1 MQNKQLKLI
10 STSVLTALLSACG
23 GGGGGSGIS
32 NGTTPNININ
42 TPANNANTTQPIVLS
57 SGTWQTASTEDRNNA
72 RTGDG
77 AYIGIVDSGIQT
89 NSLGLQNRNSR
100 ISKNVISTNNTLT
113 PSADLNGHGTRMAE
127 IILDNASNV
136 AINSGVN
143 TSLSDGSVEP
153 IRGLSNLLRAM
164 EQGTKVDVL
173 NNSYGDDVTSN
184 DVETEYGKNYTKL
197 KNEVTLPYFRE
208 FVNRGVLVIK
218 ATGNEDKNIADIGA
232 ALPIVA
238 PELTK
243 GFLAVTAY
251 DQKRGVKTQNACG
264 ELAKN
269 WCITAPEVFSTYG
282 TDSTKTTYAGT
293 SNATA
298 YVSSLASRIKSRY
311 DWFTAEDIRN
321 ALITTAVDKGTA
333 GVDAEWGL
341 GLINEEASLGG
352 YGRFDTT
359 HTFNVEGNKRAY
371 FFDNDISGVGGM
383 IKMGG
388 DALVMNGNNTYTGNT
403 EIRAGELVAN
413 GNSVSN
419 HIVRSGS
426 KLTIGDSA
434 NTISLGSV
442 TNQGTL
448 EVNQANLQING
459 SLNNQNGNINQAIGT
474 QINISDTAD
483 LSNSSLTVVGV
494 KNGYVTRQGNTEIL
508 LNAANGITNTT
519 GFGLRYANDQVGELI
534 NKSYHINSK
543 QVSVTTS
550 RQQIGDVLRD
560 QASYTGR
567 DKTIS
572 ILDGLLDRLDAS
584 KLGNSVTY
592 GYSMPASDEP
602 VQGAGIAHELLT
614 TRTLNRTVFG
624 LSTETAR
631 HAQEHTVNEKI
642 ARSSKTLQ
650 HALMSSPEGTMWVD
664 MGYGTSHARH
674 MADIHG
680 ESKDYSQSLGLARQF
695 GTNGKHG
702 AALQLSNLSHKWTES
717 YGGLDKKITT
727 RGVGLEG
734 AYTFNQGSYW
744 LSALLGVDF
753 LKAKTHLGSD
763 RGNQYLFG
771 VAAGKVFNFERF
783 SIMPSLSL
791 QHARI
796 NGLDYNL
803 NRYGADLVSAD
814 DVKTHETSAT
824 LGVDGLWKIDEKGKW
839 TLNAGLKL
847 REILNGKTRYTANYG
862 GIKTNVSESYSG
874 HRPNIAITA
883 GTSYH
888 ITDNFN
894 VYLNGAYENGRYR
907 NKRAVNVGLG
917 WKF

>member
-1 MQNKQLKLI
+1 MKHTPIKALTLA
-10 STSVLTALLSACG
+10 VLTALLSACG
-23 GGGGGSGIS
+23 GGGGGSGSDIRPDY
-32 NGTTPNININ
+32 NGGG
-42 TPANNANTTQPIVLS
+42 NNGNAGNNNRPVS
-57 SGTWQTASTEDRNNA
+57 DTWQRAAAADKAEALS
-72 RTGDG
+72 GDG
-77 AYIGIVDSGIQT
+77 AYIGLVDTGIKT
-89 NSLGLQNRNSR
+89 DGTGLRDRNSR
-100 ISKNVISTNNTLT
+100 ISKQVIDVDTN
-113 PSADLNGHGTRMAE
+113 DLVASNDTVGHGTKMSE
-127 IILDNASNV
+127 IILDTAPQA

-143 TSLSDGSVEP
+143 SPNSVYSST
-153 IRGLSNLLRAM
+153 GLYNLLLAM
-164 EQGTKVDVL
+164 EQGAKVNIL
-173 NNSYGDDVTSN
+173 NNSYGGDVSSN
-184 DVETEYGKNYTKL
+184 NITVEYGKDYEKL
-197 KNEVTLPYFRE
+197 KDSYLLPLYRE
-208 FVNRGVLVIK
+208 FVNRGTLVLK
-218 ATGNEDKNIADIGA
+218 ATGNEDKNITDIGA
-232 ALPIVA
+232 ALPLVA
-238 PELTK
+238 PELEK
-243 GFLAVTAY
+243 GFLAVSAY
-251 DQKRGVKTQNACG
+251 DQFRGEKTENACG
-264 ELAKN
+264 ELTKN
-269 WCITAPEVFSTYG
+269 WCITAPEIFSTYG
-282 TDSTKTTYAGT
+282 IGSEKIAFAGT

-298 YVSSLASRIKSRY
+298 YVSALSARIKSRY
-311 DWFTAEDIRN
+311 DWFTNEDIKN
-321 ALITTAVDKGTA
+321 ALITTATDKGAA
-333 GVDAEWGL
+333 GVDAVWGH
-341 GLINEEASLGG
+341 GLVNESASLNG
-352 YGRFDTT
+352 YGRFDKT
-359 HTFNVEGNKRAY
+359 HTFNVEGRKRAY

-383 IKMGG
+383 IKTGS
-388 DALVMNGNNTYTGNT
+388 DILVMNGNNTYTGNT
-403 EIRAGELVAN
+403 EIHAGELVAN
-413 GNSVSN
+413 GNSVSS
-419 HIVRSGS
+419 HIVGSGG

-434 NTISLGSV
+434 DTIRLGSV

-448 EVNQANLQING
+448 EVNQANLHING
-459 SLNNQNGNINQAIGT
+459 SLNNQNGNIDQAIGT
-474 QINISDTAD
+474 QINISGSAN
-483 LSNSSLTVVGV
+483 LANSSLTLTGV
-494 KNGYVTRQGNTEIL
+494 KQGYVTRQGNTEVL
-508 LNAANGITNTT
+508 LNAEQGISNNT
-519 GFGLRYANDQVGELI
+519 GFAVRYASQLGELI
-534 NKSYHINSK
+534 NNSYTINSK

-624 LSTETAR
+624 LGTETAR

-642 ARSSKTLQ
+642 ARSSQTLQ
-650 HALMSSPEGTMWVD
+650 HALMSNPAGTMWVD

-695 GTNGKHG
+695 SANGKHG

>member
-1 MQNKQLKLI
+1 M
-10 STSVLTALLSACG
+10 
-23 GGGGGSGIS
+23 GSG
-32 NGTTPNININ
+32 G
-42 TPANNANTTQPIVLS
+42 
-57 SGTWQTASTEDRNNA
+57 
-72 RTGDG
+72 
-77 AYIGIVDSGIQT
+77 
-89 NSLGLQNRNSR
+89 
-100 ISKNVISTNNTLT
+100 
-113 PSADLNGHGTRMAE
+113 
-127 IILDNASNV
+127 
-136 AINSGVN
+136 
-143 TSLSDGSVEP
+143 
-153 IRGLSNLLRAM
+153 
-164 EQGTKVDVL
+164 
-173 NNSYGDDVTSN
+173 
-184 DVETEYGKNYTKL
+184 
-197 KNEVTLPYFRE
+197 
-208 FVNRGVLVIK
+208 
-218 ATGNEDKNIADIGA
+218 
-232 ALPIVA
+232 
-238 PELTK
+238 
-243 GFLAVTAY
+243 
-251 DQKRGVKTQNACG
+251 
-264 ELAKN
+264 
-269 WCITAPEVFSTYG
+269 
-282 TDSTKTTYAGT
+282 
-293 SNATA
+293 
-298 YVSSLASRIKSRY
+298 
-311 DWFTAEDIRN
+311 
-321 ALITTAVDKGTA
+321 
-333 GVDAEWGL
+333 
-341 GLINEEASLGG
+341 
-352 YGRFDTT
+352 
-359 HTFNVEGNKRAY
+359 
-371 FFDNDISGVGGM
+371 
-383 IKMGG
+383 
-388 DALVMNGNNTYTGNT
+388 
-403 EIRAGELVAN
+403 
-413 GNSVSN
+413 
-419 HIVRSGS
+419 

-434 NTISLGSV
+434 DTIRLGSV
-442 TNQGTL
+442 SNQGTL

-459 SLNNQNGNINQAIGT
+459 SLNNRNGNINQAIGT
-474 QINISDTAD
+474 RINISGNAD
-483 LSNSSLTVVGV
+483 LTNSSLTLTGV
-494 KNGYVTRQGNTEIL
+494 KNGYVTRQGNTEVL
-508 LNAANGITNTT
+508 LNAEQGISNNT
-519 GFGLRYANDQVGELI
+519 GFAVRYASQLGELI
-534 NKSYHINSK
+534 NNSYTINSK

-642 ARSSKTLQ
+642 ARSSQTLQ
-650 HALMSSPEGTMWVD
+650 HALMSNPAGTMWVD

-695 GTNGKHG
+695 SANGKHG

>member
-1 MQNKQLKLI
+1 MKTAQYKILTLA
-10 STSVLTALLSACG
+10 VLTALLSACS
-23 GGGGGSGIS
+23 GGGGGSGSDIRPDY
-32 NGTTPNININ
+32 NGGGNGGN
-42 TPANNANTTQPIVLS
+42 AGNNNRPV
-57 SGTWQTASTEDRNNA
+57 SGTWQAAAAADKAEA
-72 RTGDG
+72 RSGDG
-77 AYIGIVDSGIQT
+77 AYVGLVDTGIKTDGIG
-89 NSLGLQNRNSR
+89 LRNRNSR
-100 ISKNVISTNNTLT
+100 ISKKVIDVDTNGLVDSNDVT
-113 PSADLNGHGTRMAE
+113 GHGTKMAE
-127 IILDNASNV
+127 IILNAAPQT

-143 TSLSDGSVEP
+143 SPESVYTST
-153 IRGLSNLLRAM
+153 GLYNLLLAM
-164 EQGTKVDVL
+164 EQGTKVDIL
-173 NNSYGDDVTSN
+173 NNSYGDNVSSN
-184 DVETEYGKNYTKL
+184 NITIEYGKNYEKL
-197 KNEVTLPYFRE
+197 RSSLLLPLYRE
-208 FVNRGVLVIK
+208 FVNRGTLVLK
-218 ATGNEDKNIADIGA
+218 ATGNEDKNISNIGA
-232 ALPIVA
+232 ALPLVA
-238 PELTK
+238 PELEK

-251 DQKRGVKTQNACG
+251 DQERNVKTENACG

-269 WCITAPEVFSTYG
+269 WCITAPEIFSTYG
-282 TDSTKTTYAGT
+282 ITNEKTTYAGT

-298 YVSSLASRIKSRY
+298 YVSALAARIKSRY
-311 DWFTAEDIRN
+311 DWFTNEDIKN
-321 ALITTAVDKGTA
+321 ALITTATDRGEA
-333 GVDAEWGL
+333 GVDAIWGH
-341 GLINEEASLGG
+341 GIVNESASLNG
-352 YGRFDTT
+352 YGRFDKT
-359 HTFNVEGNKRAY
+359 HTFNVEGRKRAY
-371 FFDNDISGVGGM
+371 FFDNNISGAGGM
-383 IKMGG
+383 IKTGS
-388 DALVMNGNNTYTGNT
+388 DILVMNGNNTYTGNT

-419 HIVRSGS
+419 HIVGSGG

-434 NTISLGSV
+434 STIRLGSV

-474 QINISDTAD
+474 HINISGTAN
-483 LSNSSLTVVGV
+483 LANSSLTLTGV
-494 KNGYVTRQGNTEIL
+494 KQGYVTRQGNTEVL
-508 LNAANGITNTT
+508 LNAEQGISNKT
-519 GFGLRYANDQVGELI
+519 GFAVRYASQLGELI
-534 NKSYHINSK
+534 NNSYNISNN

-560 QASYTGR
+560 QTSYTGR

-592 GYSMPASDEP
+592 GYTMPTNDKP
-602 VQGAGIAHELLT
+602 VAGAGIAQELLT
-614 TRTLNRTVFG
+614 SRALNRTVFG

-631 HAQEHTVNEKI
+631 HAQEHTVNEKV
-642 ARSSKTLQ
+642 ARSDKTMQ
-650 HALMSSPEGTMWVD
+650 QALMSNKEGTMWVD

-680 ESKDYSQSLGLARQF
+680 ESKDYSQSLGLARHF
-695 GTNGKHG
+695 GADGKHG
-702 AALQLSNLSHKWTES
+702 FALQMSNLSHKWTES

-727 RGVGLEG
+727 RGVGLES
-734 AYTFNQGSYW
+734 AYTFNQGNYW

-771 VAAGKVFNFERF
+771 VAAGKVFNFDRF

-796 NGLDYNL
+796 NGLDYAL

-814 DVKTHETSAT
+814 NVKTHETSVA
-824 LGVDGLWKIDEKGKW
+824 LGMDGLWKIDEKGKW

-862 GIKTNVSESYSG
+862 GIKTNVRESYSG
-874 HRPNIAITA
+874 HRPNIALTV
-883 GTSYH
+883 GTRYH
-888 ITDNFN
+888 ITDNLN
-894 VYLNGAYENGRYR
+894 VYLNGVYENGQYR
-907 NKRAVNVGLG
+907 NKRAANVGLG

>member
-1 MQNKQLKLI
+1 MKHTPIKALTLA
-10 STSVLTALLSACG
+10 VLTALLSACG
-23 GGGGGSGIS
+23 GGGGGSGSDIRPDY
-32 NGTTPNININ
+32 NGGG
-42 TPANNANTTQPIVLS
+42 NNGNAGNNNRPVS
-57 SGTWQTASTEDRNNA
+57 DTWQRAAAADKAEALS
-72 RTGDG
+72 GDG
-77 AYIGIVDSGIQT
+77 AYIGLVDTGIKT
-89 NSLGLQNRNSR
+89 DGTGLRDRNSR
-100 ISKNVISTNNTLT
+100 ISKQVIDVDTN
-113 PSADLNGHGTRMAE
+113 DLVASNDTVGHGTKMSE
-127 IILDNASNV
+127 IILDTAPQA

-143 TSLSDGSVEP
+143 SPNSVYSST
-153 IRGLSNLLRAM
+153 GLYNLLLAM
-164 EQGTKVDVL
+164 EQGAKVNIL
-173 NNSYGDDVTSN
+173 NNSYGGDVSSN
-184 DVETEYGKNYTKL
+184 NITVEYGKDYEKL
-197 KNEVTLPYFRE
+197 KDSYLLPLYRE
-208 FVNRGVLVIK
+208 FVNRGTLVLK
-218 ATGNEDKNIADIGA
+218 ATGNEDKNITDIGA
-232 ALPIVA
+232 ALPLVA
-238 PELTK
+238 PELEK
-243 GFLAVTAY
+243 GFLAVSAY
-251 DQKRGVKTQNACG
+251 DQFRGEKTENACG
-264 ELAKN
+264 ELTKN
-269 WCITAPEVFSTYG
+269 WCITAPEIFSTYG
-282 TDSTKTTYAGT
+282 IGSEKIAFAGT

-298 YVSSLASRIKSRY
+298 YVSALSARIKSRY
-311 DWFTAEDIRN
+311 DWFTNEDIKN
-321 ALITTAVDKGTA
+321 ALITTATDKGAA
-333 GVDAEWGL
+333 GVDAVWGH
-341 GLINEEASLGG
+341 GLVNESASLNG
-352 YGRFDTT
+352 YGRFDKT
-359 HTFNVEGNKRAY
+359 HTFNVEGRKRAY

-383 IKMGG
+383 IKTGS
-388 DALVMNGNNTYTGNT
+388 DILVMNGNNTYTGNT

-413 GNSVSN
+413 GNSVSS
-419 HIVRSGS
+419 HIVGSGG

-434 NTISLGSV
+434 DTIRLGSV
-442 TNQGTL
+442 TNQGML
-448 EVNQANLQING
+448 EVNQANLHING
-459 SLNNQNGNINQAIGT
+459 SLNNQNGNIDQAIGT
-474 QINISDTAD
+474 QINISGSAN
-483 LSNSSLTVVGV
+483 LANSSLTLTGV
-494 KNGYVTRQGNTEIL
+494 KQGYVTRQGNTEVL
-508 LNAANGITNTT
+508 LNAEQGISNNT
-519 GFGLRYANDQVGELI
+519 GFAVRYASQLGELI
-534 NKSYHINSK
+534 NNSYTINSK

-642 ARSSKTLQ
+642 ARSSQTLQ
-650 HALMSSPEGTMWVD
+650 HALMSNPAGTMWVD

-695 GTNGKHG
+695 SANGKHG

-791 QHARI
+791 QHTRI

>member
-1 MQNKQLKLI
+1 MKHTPIKALTLA
-10 STSVLTALLSACG
+10 VLTALLSACG
-23 GGGGGSGIS
+23 GGGGGSGSDIRPDY
-32 NGTTPNININ
+32 NGGG
-42 TPANNANTTQPIVLS
+42 NNGNAGNNNRPVS
-57 SGTWQTASTEDRNNA
+57 DTWQRAAAADKAEALS
-72 RTGDG
+72 GDG
-77 AYIGIVDSGIQT
+77 AYIGLVDTGIKT
-89 NSLGLQNRNSR
+89 DGTGLRDRNSR
-100 ISKNVISTNNTLT
+100 ISKQVIDVDTN
-113 PSADLNGHGTRMAE
+113 DLVASNDTVGHGTKMSE
-127 IILDNASNV
+127 IILDTAPQA

-143 TSLSDGSVEP
+143 SPNSVYSST
-153 IRGLSNLLRAM
+153 GLYNLLLAM
-164 EQGTKVDVL
+164 EQGAKVNIL
-173 NNSYGDDVTSN
+173 NNSYGGDVSSN
-184 DVETEYGKNYTKL
+184 NITVEYGKDYEKL
-197 KNEVTLPYFRE
+197 KDSYLLPLYRE
-208 FVNRGVLVIK
+208 FVNRGTLVLK
-218 ATGNEDKNIADIGA
+218 ATGNEDKNITDIGA
-232 ALPIVA
+232 ALPLVA
-238 PELTK
+238 PELEK
-243 GFLAVTAY
+243 GFLAVSAY
-251 DQKRGVKTQNACG
+251 DQFRGEKTENACG
-264 ELAKN
+264 ELTKN
-269 WCITAPEVFSTYG
+269 WCITAPEIFSTYG
-282 TDSTKTTYAGT
+282 IGSEKIAFAGT

-298 YVSSLASRIKSRY
+298 YVSALSARIKSRY
-311 DWFTAEDIRN
+311 DWFTNEDIKN
-321 ALITTAVDKGTA
+321 ALITTATDKGAA
-333 GVDAEWGL
+333 GVDAVWGH
-341 GLINEEASLGG
+341 GLVNESASLNG
-352 YGRFDTT
+352 YGRFDKT
-359 HTFNVEGNKRAY
+359 HTFNVEGRKRAY

-383 IKMGG
+383 IKTGS
-388 DALVMNGNNTYTGNT
+388 DILVMNGNNTYTGNT

-413 GNSVSN
+413 GNSVSS
-419 HIVRSGS
+419 HIVGSGG

-434 NTISLGSV
+434 DTIRLGSV

-448 EVNQANLQING
+448 EVNQANLHING
-459 SLNNQNGNINQAIGT
+459 SLNNQNGNIDQAIGT
-474 QINISDTAD
+474 QINISGSAN
-483 LSNSSLTVVGV
+483 LANSSLTLTGV
-494 KNGYVTRQGNTEIL
+494 KQGYVTRQGNTEVL
-508 LNAANGITNTT
+508 LNAEQGISNNT
-519 GFGLRYANDQVGELI
+519 GFAVRYASQLGELI
-534 NKSYHINSK
+534 NNSYTINSK

-624 LSTETAR
+624 LGTETAR

-642 ARSSKTLQ
+642 ARSSQTLQ
-650 HALMSSPEGTMWVD
+650 HALMSNPAGTMWVD

-695 GTNGKHG
+695 SANGKHG

-803 NRYGADLVSAD
+803 NRYGADLASAD

>member
-1 MQNKQLKLI
+1 MKHTPIKALTLA
-10 STSVLTALLSACG
+10 VLTALLSACG
-23 GGGGGSGIS
+23 GGGGGSGSDIRPDY
-32 NGTTPNININ
+32 NGGG
-42 TPANNANTTQPIVLS
+42 NNGNAGNNNRPVS
-57 SGTWQTASTEDRNNA
+57 ETWQRAAAADKAEALS
-72 RTGDG
+72 GDG
-77 AYIGIVDSGIQT
+77 AYIGLVDTGIKT
-89 NSLGLQNRNSR
+89 DGTGLRDRNSR
-100 ISKNVISTNNTLT
+100 ISKQVIDVDTN
-113 PSADLNGHGTRMAE
+113 DLVASNDTVGHGTKMSE
-127 IILDNASNV
+127 IILDTAPQA

-143 TSLSDGSVEP
+143 SPNSVYSST
-153 IRGLSNLLRAM
+153 GLYNLLLAM
-164 EQGTKVDVL
+164 EQGAKVNIL
-173 NNSYGDDVTSN
+173 NNSYGGDVSSN
-184 DVETEYGKNYTKL
+184 NITVEYGKDYEKL
-197 KNEVTLPYFRE
+197 KDSYLLPLYRE
-208 FVNRGVLVIK
+208 FVNRGTLVLK
-218 ATGNEDKNIADIGA
+218 ATGNEDKNITDIGA
-232 ALPIVA
+232 ALPLVA
-238 PELTK
+238 PELEK
-243 GFLAVTAY
+243 GFLAVSAY
-251 DQKRGVKTQNACG
+251 DQFRGEKTENACG
-264 ELAKN
+264 ELTKN
-269 WCITAPEVFSTYG
+269 WCITAPEIFSTYG
-282 TDSTKTTYAGT
+282 IGSEKIAFAGT

-298 YVSSLASRIKSRY
+298 YVSALSARIKSRY
-311 DWFTAEDIRN
+311 DWFTNEDIKN
-321 ALITTAVDKGTA
+321 ALITTATDKGAA
-333 GVDAEWGL
+333 GVDAVWGH
-341 GLINEEASLGG
+341 GLVNESASLNG
-352 YGRFDTT
+352 YGRFDKT
-359 HTFNVEGNKRAY
+359 HTFNVEGRKRAY

-383 IKMGG
+383 IKTGS
-388 DALVMNGNNTYTGNT
+388 DILVMNGNNTYTGNT

-413 GNSVSN
+413 GNSVSS
-419 HIVRSGS
+419 HIVGSGG

-434 NTISLGSV
+434 DTIRLGSV

-448 EVNQANLQING
+448 EVNQANLHING
-459 SLNNQNGNINQAIGT
+459 SLNNQNGNIDQAIGT
-474 QINISDTAD
+474 QINISGSAN
-483 LSNSSLTVVGV
+483 LANSSLTLTGV
-494 KNGYVTRQGNTEIL
+494 KQGYVTRQGNTEVL
-508 LNAANGITNTT
+508 LNAEQGISNNT
-519 GFGLRYANDQVGELI
+519 GFAVRYASQLGELI
-534 NKSYHINSK
+534 NNSYTINSK

-624 LSTETAR
+624 LGTETAR

-642 ARSSKTLQ
+642 ARSSQTLQ
-650 HALMSSPEGTMWVD
+650 HALMSNPAGTMWVD

-695 GTNGKHG
+695 SANGKHG

>member
-1 MQNKQLKLI
+1 MKHTPIKALTLA
-10 STSVLTALLSACG
+10 VLTALLSACG
-23 GGGGGSGIS
+23 GGGGGSGSDIRPDY
-32 NGTTPNININ
+32 NGGG
-42 TPANNANTTQPIVLS
+42 NNGNAGNNNRPVS
-57 SGTWQTASTEDRNNA
+57 DTWQRAAAADKAEALS
-72 RTGDG
+72 GDG
-77 AYIGIVDSGIQT
+77 AYIGLVDTGIKT
-89 NSLGLQNRNSR
+89 DGTGLRDRNSR
-100 ISKNVISTNNTLT
+100 ISKQVIDVDTN
-113 PSADLNGHGTRMAE
+113 DLVASNDTVGHGTKMSE
-127 IILDNASNV
+127 IILDTAPQA

-143 TSLSDGSVEP
+143 SPNSVYSST
-153 IRGLSNLLRAM
+153 GLYNLLLAM
-164 EQGTKVDVL
+164 EQGAKVNIL
-173 NNSYGDDVTSN
+173 NNSYGN
-184 DVETEYGKNYTKL
+184 DVSSNNITVEYGKDYEKL
-197 KNEVTLPYFRE
+197 KDSYLLPLYRE
-208 FVNRGVLVIK
+208 FVNRGTLVLK
-218 ATGNEDKNIADIGA
+218 ATGNEDKNITDIGA
-232 ALPIVA
+232 ALPLVA
-238 PELTK
+238 PELEK
-243 GFLAVTAY
+243 GFLAVSAY
-251 DQKRGVKTQNACG
+251 DQFRGEKTENACG
-264 ELAKN
+264 ELTKN
-269 WCITAPEVFSTYG
+269 WCITAPEIFSTYG
-282 TDSTKTTYAGT
+282 IGSEKIAFAGT

-298 YVSSLASRIKSRY
+298 YVSALSARIKSRY
-311 DWFTAEDIRN
+311 DWFTNEDIKN
-321 ALITTAVDKGTA
+321 ALITTATDKGAA
-333 GVDAEWGL
+333 GVDAVWGH
-341 GLINEEASLGG
+341 GLVNESASLNG
-352 YGRFDTT
+352 YGRFDKT
-359 HTFNVEGNKRAY
+359 HTFNVEGRKRAY

-383 IKMGG
+383 IKTGS
-388 DALVMNGNNTYTGNT
+388 DILVMNGNNTYTGNT

-413 GNSVSN
+413 GNSVSS
-419 HIVRSGS
+419 HIVGSGG

-434 NTISLGSV
+434 DTIRLGSV

-448 EVNQANLQING
+448 EVNQANLHING
-459 SLNNQNGNINQAIGT
+459 SLNNQNGNIDQAIGT
-474 QINISDTAD
+474 QINISGSAN
-483 LSNSSLTVVGV
+483 LANSSLTLTGV
-494 KNGYVTRQGNTEIL
+494 KQGYVTRQGNTEVL
-508 LNAANGITNTT
+508 LNAEQGISNNT
-519 GFGLRYANDQVGELI
+519 GFAVRYASQLGELI
-534 NKSYHINSK
+534 NNSYTINSK

-642 ARSSKTLQ
+642 ARSSQTLQ
-650 HALMSSPEGTMWVD
+650 HALMSNPAGTMWVD

-695 GTNGKHG
+695 SANGKHG

>member
-1 MQNKQLKLI
+1 MKHTPIKALTLA
-10 STSVLTALLSACG
+10 VLTALLSACG
-23 GGGGGSGIS
+23 GGGGGSGSDIRPDY
-32 NGTTPNININ
+32 NGGG
-42 TPANNANTTQPIVLS
+42 NNGNAGNNNRPVS
-57 SGTWQTASTEDRNNA
+57 DTWQRAAAADKAEALS
-72 RTGDG
+72 GDG
-77 AYIGIVDSGIQT
+77 AYIGLVDTGIKT
-89 NSLGLQNRNSR
+89 DGTGLRDRNSR
-100 ISKNVISTNNTLT
+100 ISKQVIDVDTN
-113 PSADLNGHGTRMAE
+113 DLVASNDTVGHGTKMSE
-127 IILDNASNV
+127 IILDTAPQA

-143 TSLSDGSVEP
+143 SPNSVYSST
-153 IRGLSNLLRAM
+153 GLYNLLLAM
-164 EQGTKVDVL
+164 EQGAKVNIL
-173 NNSYGDDVTSN
+173 NNSYGGDVSSN
-184 DVETEYGKNYTKL
+184 NITVEYGKDYEKL
-197 KNEVTLPYFRE
+197 KDSYLLPLYRE
-208 FVNRGVLVIK
+208 FVNRGTLVLK
-218 ATGNEDKNIADIGA
+218 ATGNEDKNITDIGA
-232 ALPIVA
+232 ALPLVA
-238 PELTK
+238 PELEK
-243 GFLAVTAY
+243 GFLAVSAY
-251 DQKRGVKTQNACG
+251 DQFRGEKTENACG
-264 ELAKN
+264 ELTKN
-269 WCITAPEVFSTYG
+269 WCITAPEIFSTYG
-282 TDSTKTTYAGT
+282 IGSEKIAFAGT

-298 YVSSLASRIKSRY
+298 YVSALSARIQSRY
-311 DWFTAEDIRN
+311 DWFTNEDIKN
-321 ALITTAVDKGTA
+321 ALITTATDKGAA
-333 GVDAEWGL
+333 GVDAVWGH
-341 GLINEEASLGG
+341 GLVNESASLNG
-352 YGRFDTT
+352 YGRFDKT
-359 HTFNVEGNKRAY
+359 HTFNVEGRKRAY

-383 IKMGG
+383 IKTGS
-388 DALVMNGNNTYTGNT
+388 DILVMNGNNTYTGNT
-403 EIRAGELVAN
+403 EIHAGELVAN
-413 GNSVSN
+413 GNSVSS
-419 HIVRSGS
+419 HIVGSGG

-434 NTISLGSV
+434 DTIRLGSV

-448 EVNQANLQING
+448 EVNQANLHING
-459 SLNNQNGNINQAIGT
+459 SLNNQNGNIDQAIGT
-474 QINISDTAD
+474 QINISGSAN
-483 LSNSSLTVVGV
+483 LANSSLTLTGV
-494 KNGYVTRQGNTEIL
+494 KQGYVTRQGNTEVL
-508 LNAANGITNTT
+508 LNAEQGISNNT
-519 GFGLRYANDQVGELI
+519 GFAVRYASQLGELI
-534 NKSYHINSK
+534 NNSYTINSK

-624 LSTETAR
+624 LGTETAR

-642 ARSSKTLQ
+642 ARSSQTLQ
-650 HALMSSPEGTMWVD
+650 HALMSNPAGTMWVD

-695 GTNGKHG
+695 SANGKHG

>member
-1 MQNKQLKLI
+1 MKSAPFKTITLA
-10 STSVLTALLSACG
+10 VFAALLSACG
-23 GGGGGSGIS
+23 GGGGGSGSDIRPDYNGGS
-32 NGTTPNININ
+32 NGGN
-42 TPANNANTTQPIVLS
+42 AGNNNRPV
-57 SGTWQTASTEDRNNA
+57 SGTWQAAAAADKAEALS
-72 RTGDG
+72 GDG
-77 AYIGIVDSGIQT
+77 AYVGLVDTGIKTDGV
-89 NSLGLQNRNSR
+89 GLRNRNSR
-100 ISKNVISTNNTLT
+100 ISKKVIDVDTN
-113 PSADLNGHGTRMAE
+113 DLVDSNDVTGHGTKMTE
-127 IILDNASNV
+127 IILNAAPQT

-143 TSLSDGSVEP
+143 SPESVYTST
-153 IRGLSNLLRAM
+153 GLYNLLLAM
-164 EQGTKVDVL
+164 EQGTKVDIL
-173 NNSYGDDVTSN
+173 NNSYGDNVSSN
-184 DVETEYGKNYTKL
+184 NITIEYGKNYEKL
-197 KNEVTLPYFRE
+197 NNSLLLPLYRE
-208 FVNRGVLVIK
+208 FVNRGTLVLK
-218 ATGNEDKNIADIGA
+218 ATGNEDKNIPNIGA
-232 ALPIVA
+232 ALPLVA
-238 PELTK
+238 PELEK

-251 DQKRGVKTQNACG
+251 DQERNVKTENACG

-269 WCITAPEVFSTYG
+269 WCITAPEIFSTYG
-282 TDSTKTTYAGT
+282 ITNEKTTYAGT

-298 YVSSLASRIKSRY
+298 YVSALAARIKSRY
-311 DWFTAEDIRN
+311 DWFTNEDIKN
-321 ALITTAVDKGTA
+321 ALITTATDRGEA
-333 GVDAEWGL
+333 GVDAVWGH
-341 GLINEEASLGG
+341 GIVDESASLNG
-352 YGRFDTT
+352 YGRFDKT
-359 HTFNVEGNKRAY
+359 HTFNVEGRKRAY
-371 FFDNDISGVGGM
+371 FFDNDISGAGGM
-383 IKMGG
+383 IKTGS
-388 DALVMNGNNTYTGNT
+388 DILVMNGNNTYTGNT

-413 GNSVSN
+413 GNSVSH
-419 HIVRSGS
+419 HIVGSGG

-434 NTISLGSV
+434 STIRLGSV

-448 EVNQANLQING
+448 EVNQTNLQING

-474 QINISDTAD
+474 NINISGTAN
-483 LSNSSLTVVGV
+483 LANSSLTLTGV
-494 KNGYVTRQGNTEIL
+494 KQGYVTRQGNTEIL
-508 LNAANGITNTT
+508 LNAEQGISNKT
-519 GFGLRYANDQVGELI
+519 GFAVRYASQLGELI
-534 NKSYHINSK
+534 NNSYNITNN

-592 GYSMPASDEP
+592 GYTMPTNDKP
-602 VQGAGIAHELLT
+602 VAGAGIAQELLT
-614 TRTLNRTVFG
+614 SRALNRTVFG

-650 HALMSSPEGTMWVD
+650 QALMSNPEGTMWVD

-674 MADIHG
+674 MASIHG
-680 ESKDYSQSLGLARQF
+680 ESKDYSQSLGLAQHF
-695 GTNGKHG
+695 GADGKHG
-702 AALQLSNLSHKWTES
+702 FALQMSNLSHKWTER

-753 LKAKTHLGSD
+753 LKAKTSLGSD
-763 RGNQYLFG
+763 RGNQYLVG
-771 VAAGKVFNFERF
+771 VAAGKVFNFDRF
-783 SIMPSLSL
+783 SIMPSISL

-796 NGLDYNL
+796 NGLDYAL

-814 DVKTHETSAT
+814 NVKTHETSAT
-824 LGVDGLWKIDEKGKW
+824 LGVDGLWRIDEQGKW

-862 GIKTNVSESYSG
+862 GIKTNVRESYSG
-874 HRPNIAITA
+874 HRPNIALTV
-883 GTSYH
+883 GTNYH
-888 ITDNFN
+888 ITDSLN

-907 NKRAVNVGLG
+907 NKRAANVGLG

>member
-1 MQNKQLKLI
+1 MKHTPIKALTLA
-10 STSVLTALLSACG
+10 VLTALLSACG
-23 GGGGGSGIS
+23 GGGGGSGSDIRPDY
-32 NGTTPNININ
+32 NGGG
-42 TPANNANTTQPIVLS
+42 NNGNAGNNNRPVS
-57 SGTWQTASTEDRNNA
+57 DTWQRAAAADKAEALS
-72 RTGDG
+72 GDG
-77 AYIGIVDSGIQT
+77 AYIGLVDTGIKT
-89 NSLGLQNRNSR
+89 DGTGLRDRNSR
-100 ISKNVISTNNTLT
+100 ISKQVIDVDTN
-113 PSADLNGHGTRMAE
+113 DLVASNDTVGHGTKMSE
-127 IILDNASNV
+127 IILDTAPQA

-143 TSLSDGSVEP
+143 SPNSVYSSTC
-153 IRGLSNLLRAM
+153 LYNLLLAM
-164 EQGTKVDVL
+164 EQGAKVKIL
-173 NNSYGDDVTSN
+173 NNSYGGDVSSN
-184 DVETEYGKNYTKL
+184 NITVEYGKDYEKL
-197 KNEVTLPYFRE
+197 KDSYLLPLYRE
-208 FVNRGVLVIK
+208 FVNRGTLVLK
-218 ATGNEDKNIADIGA
+218 ATGNEDKNITDIGA
-232 ALPIVA
+232 ALPLVA
-238 PELTK
+238 PELEK
-243 GFLAVTAY
+243 GFLAVSAY
-251 DQKRGVKTQNACG
+251 DQFRGEKTENACG
-264 ELAKN
+264 ELTKN
-269 WCITAPEVFSTYG
+269 WCITAPEIFSTYG
-282 TDSTKTTYAGT
+282 IGSEKIAFAGT

-298 YVSSLASRIKSRY
+298 YVSALSARIKSRY
-311 DWFTAEDIRN
+311 DWFTNEDIKN
-321 ALITTAVDKGTA
+321 ALITTATDKGAA
-333 GVDAEWGL
+333 GVDAVWGH
-341 GLINEEASLGG
+341 GLVNESASLNG
-352 YGRFDTT
+352 YGRFDKT
-359 HTFNVEGNKRAY
+359 HTFNVEGRKRAY

-383 IKMGG
+383 IKTGS
-388 DALVMNGNNTYTGNT
+388 DILVMNGNNTYTGNT

-413 GNSVSN
+413 GNSVSS
-419 HIVRSGS
+419 HIVGSGG

-434 NTISLGSV
+434 DTIRLGSV

-448 EVNQANLQING
+448 EVNQANLHING
-459 SLNNQNGNINQAIGT
+459 SLNNQNGNIDQAIGT
-474 QINISDTAD
+474 QINISGSAN
-483 LSNSSLTVVGV
+483 LANSSLTLTGV
-494 KNGYVTRQGNTEIL
+494 KQGYVTRQGNTEVL
-508 LNAANGITNTT
+508 LNAEQGISNNT
-519 GFGLRYANDQVGELI
+519 GFAVRYASQLGELI
-534 NKSYHINSK
+534 NNSYTINSK

-624 LSTETAR
+624 LGTETAR

-642 ARSSKTLQ
+642 ARSSQTLQ
-650 HALMSSPEGTMWVD
+650 HALMSNPAGTMWVD

-695 GTNGKHG
+695 SANGKHG